1 MDRTSKAQWK
11 AIFLNLLSGVCGPLG
26 IFLFVTH
33 HPVLGAAAVLTSLG
47 MARMAG
53 TIRQDG
59 AIDEAMEA
67 KAEWDRN
74 HPDEAQEPEEPTAQD
89 PETPGPTTRL

>member
-1 MDRTSKAQWK
+1 
-11 AIFLNLLSGVCGPLG
+11 
-26 IFLFVTH
+26 
-33 HPVLGAAAVLTSLG
+33 